1 MDHTLMVYGDGKKA
15 VVEMTTALNQL

>member
-15 VVEMTTALNQL
+15 VVEMTVALNQA